1 MGVSEYLFGG
11 NATQGLNAAG
21 ANSQY
26 ANDFLR
32 KQLDDLYGY
41 GRDRAAPQAQSAQ
54 VGPAAQLDQTQA
66 NQARGQMQD
75 LASRLTGIAT
85 GNAPGAGEMA
95 VNRQAGQALANQDA
109 MARMGRGPMAALAG
123 RSAMRNAADI
133 GTNAAGQAAIAQ
145 RQDQDS
151 ANSMLGNTL
160 GTMRGQDLGAAGQN
174 AGFQQQRNL
183 TQAGFQQQT
192 NMGNAQMQQQ
202 QMQLNDAA
210 RQNYL
215 NQLLGL
221 DQQKFQNQM
230 GINGLAMQDKG
241 IFPGV
246 LQAGGTVLGAFA
258 GRPPGK

>member
-1 MGVSEYLFGG
+1 MGVSDYLFGG
-11 NATQGLNAAG
+11 NATNGLNAAG
-21 ANSQY
+21 QNAQY
-26 ANDFLR
+26 GQDFLR
-32 KQLDDLYGY
+32 KQLDDLYGH
-41 GRDRAAPQAQSAQ
+41 GRDRAAPQANAATL
-54 VGPAAQLDQTQA
+54 GAAAQLDQGQA

-95 VNRQAGQALANQDA
+95 VNRQAGQALSNQDA
-109 MARMGRGPMAALAG
+109 MARMGRGPMAALSG
-123 RSAMRNAADI
+123 RNAMRNSADI
-133 GTNAAGQAAIAQ
+133 TTNAAGQAAIAQ

-174 AGFQQQRNL
+174 AQFNQQRMLQQGGFNQ
-183 TQAGFQQQT
+183 QA

-202 QMQLNDAA
+202 QMQINDSA

-246 LQAGGTVLGAFA
+246 LQAAGGVLGAYA